1 VLARLRGAN
10 AQADGA
16 LAAHQQAVLTAL
28 EDFEDACVGYSTQ
41 EQRLS
46 SVLEQAQASRRAAQL
61 AEIQYREGSI
71 NFLVLLD
78 AQRTLLQAEDE
89 LAQAETAANTGAVAV
104 YKSLGG
110 SG

>member
-1 VLARLRGAN
+1 
-10 AQADGA
+10 
-16 LAAHQQAVLTAL
+16 
-28 EDFEDACVGYSTQ
+28 
-41 EQRLS
+41 
-46 SVLEQAQASRRAAQL
+46 L

-104 YKSLGG
+104 YKALGG
-110 SG
+110 ING